1 MNSILTQRLRFLGW
15 ASQCWGVSYAYSA
28 LIYSAL
34 MTALWTAFQPAA
46 VMPQLLVEFLLPL
59 ILTLRLLIFL
69 LALIPMTQIFFS
81 FNFLIHCA

>member
-1 MNSILTQRLRFLGW
+1 MNSVLTQRLRFLGW
-15 ASQCWGVSYAYSA
+15 ASQCWGVSYA
-28 LIYSAL
+28 YSAL